1 MADIV
6 AGLQRGSWAGSGDT
20 LDKKFG
26 TYLRRKML
34 DAFYN
39 RIGVDQW
46 LDTDGIPANS
56 GDKILFKRFVKK
68 ALATTAITAG
78 YNATPTARSVQ
89 TIEASLSR
97 YGNAEDIGKEVL
109 QTAVANLP
117 EDIMQMFGIEAAE
130 TVERLVFTNIAP
142 IQDNALARIDSLPAN
157 WTLDTTCTTASTST
171 NAFKIRT
178 SAPNYKGKTTALY
191 WKNSSVT
198 FMSGANAGVT
208 RKVAT
213 HLTATAAF
221 TVTTAF
227 EYAPAAGDIILLSR
241 NAGHTTA
248 TAAQQLLAKATAA
261 GGGDLRTARM
271 LLEKFGAIPF
281 QGSFDNLKNAAPEAP
296 RGDYVALVT
305 PEQYLDLLGD
315 TVFQT
320 AAQQGDTW
328 KNKLAG
334 YQIVRFMGMLI
345 HSMGM
350 AFRTTIPVAGTAE
363 GTTHSSTGAGHIA
376 TCLGMHAAAMV
387 KPEGYGGRGKAG
399 IKTYIKRPGPQD
411 TSQSNDAFIRLGWD
425 AYFGQRVLNA
435 AWGINLCTV
444 ASV

>member
-26 TYLRRKML
+26 VYLRRKML

-39 RIGVDQW
+39 RIGVDEW

-56 GDKILFKRFVKK
+56 GDKILFKRFIKK
-68 ALATTAITAG
+68 TLATTAITAG
-78 YNATPTARSVQ
+78 YNATPTARSVL

-97 YGNAEDIGKEVL
+97 YGNAEDIGKEIL

-117 EDIMQMFGIEAAE
+117 EDIMQMFGIESAE
-130 TVERLVFTNIAP
+130 TVERLVFNEIGP
-142 IQDNALARIDSLPAN
+142 IVDNTLCRIDSLPAN
-157 WTLDTTCTTASTST
+157 FTIDVTKTTASTT
-171 NAFKIRT
+171 TTVVKLKAAT
-178 SAPNYKGKTTALY
+178 KGMTTGNY
-191 WKNSSVT
+191 WKNGVIAFRT
-198 FMSGANAGVT
+198 GKNAGIS
-208 RKVAT
+208 RKIASSSG
-213 HLTATAAF
+213 TADTV

-227 EYAPAAGDIILLSR
+227 EYLPDASAEYILAR
-241 NAGHTTA
+241 NAGHTAA

-271 LLEKFGAIPF
+271 LLEKAGAIPF
-281 QGSFDNLKNAAPEAP
+281 QGSFDNFKNASTEAP
-296 RGDYVALVT
+296 RGDYVALTT
-305 PEQYLDLLGD
+305 PEAYLDLLGD

-334 YQIVRFMGMLI
+334 YQIVRFMGLLI

-350 AFRTTIPVAGTAE
+350 AHRTTIPAAGTAE
-363 GTTHSSTGAGHIA
+363 ATTYETAGAGHIT

-387 KPEGYGGRGKAG
+387 KPEGYGGKGKAG

-425 AYFGQRVLNA
+425 AYFGQKVLNA
-435 AWGINLCTV
+435 AWGVNLCTV
-444 ASV
+444 ASI